1 MATDRSYTAQHTGPI
16 VLDLRQDTGVVVLS
30 VNPTAQHATATITT
44 SADEGVS
51 ADSVND
57 AKITENG
64 GQLNIAVK
72 TPGGSSG
79 SINIVGGDINFSGSN
94 YNFSSVSMSGG
105 GRIIVNGVDVTAA
118 VNAGAKTITT
128 ITTTVILP
136 ADSEVLLSTKSAE
149 VTVNGELKAL
159 DVSNKSGSLTAG
171 TIGDLDADMTSGSL
185 RVGEI
190 TGRLNVNMTS
200 GNLGIS
206 AYSGTE
212 ARINMTSG
220 NASINAT
227 PASRGRFS
235 FGMTSGNGR
244 ITGTSH
250 LNVRRNVTSGSL
262 HVS

>member
-159 DVSNKSGSLTAG
+159 DVSN